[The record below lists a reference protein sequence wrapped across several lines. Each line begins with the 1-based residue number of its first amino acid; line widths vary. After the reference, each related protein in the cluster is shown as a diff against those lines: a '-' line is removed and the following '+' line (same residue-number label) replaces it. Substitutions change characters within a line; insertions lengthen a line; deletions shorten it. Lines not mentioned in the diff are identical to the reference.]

1 MGGVMPDEL
10 LPATFLFRYSVPCQ
24 YRAEGWSKS
33 DLDLGEEFRL
43 PSFAALDGG
52 PEGPD
57 VRAAWNESGLMFSV
71 VVAGKRQPPWCREN
85 RLDESDGL
93 NLWIDTRDTH
103 NIHRA
108 GRFCHHFLFMPSGG
122 GHRLNEATGAMLA
135 INRAREA
142 ARPVRGETL
151 GAQKSETAG
160 RLSAG
165 RFRPGHGTH
174 GLRSSRTSPAGVH
187 VRARGSRTGHAN
199 LLLRVRVS
207 LQRGPEPLGYART
220 SEAVTNEQQTPRE
233 NATATC
239 ALLRGG

>member
-1 MGGVMPDEL
+1 MPDEL
-10 LPATFLFRYSVPCQ
+10 LPATFLFRYSVPCR

-33 DLDLGEEFRL
+33 GLDLGEEFRL

-52 PEGPD
+52 PEGHD

-71 VVAGKRQPPWCREN
+71 LVGGKRQPPWCREN

-151 GAQKSETAG
+151 GARSQK
-160 RLSAG
+160 
-165 RFRPGHGTH
+165 RPDGY
-174 GLRSSRTSPAGVH
+174 
-187 VRARGSRTGHAN
+187 
-199 LLLRVRVS
+199 LLDAFV
-207 LQRGPEPLGYART
+207 P
-220 SEAVTNEQQTPRE
+220 
-233 NATATC
+233 ATALTGFDPAEHPRLGFMY
-239 ALLRGG
+239 ALVDRELGTRTFCSAPEFPYSEDPSLWATLELAKQ